1 MPTGSA
7 SWNQLRRRKQIS
19 TAYWI
24 MWKCLVKEMEI
35 PLKIFEAFV
44 SVEFGTLI
52 LGSCQASWL
61 PFVEISFLF
70 LSGFNFICSSSFSK
84 DNLKNY
90 QRDLDE
96 VFFFWAKH
104 QDLAAQPLR
113 LNRLQNVRMASVEL
127 LIFFLCL
134 ATFGLLL
141 SFSRLSNYSH
151 T

>member
-52 LGSCQASWL
+52 LGRLL
-61 PFVEISFLF
+61 PSFMIAICWNF
-70 LSGFNFICSSSFSK
+70 LS
-84 DNLKNY
+84 
-90 QRDLDE
+90 
-96 VFFFWAKH
+96 
-104 QDLAAQPLR
+104 
-113 LNRLQNVRMASVEL
+113 
-127 LIFFLCL
+127 IFE
-134 ATFGLLL
+134 
-141 SFSRLSNYSH
+141 
-151 T
+151 